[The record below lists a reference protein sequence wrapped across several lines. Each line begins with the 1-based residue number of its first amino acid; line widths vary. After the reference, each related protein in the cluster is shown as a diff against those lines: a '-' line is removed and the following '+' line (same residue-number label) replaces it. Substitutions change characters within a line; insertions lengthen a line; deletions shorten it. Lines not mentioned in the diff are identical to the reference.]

1 MCLIVVGN
9 KDNVSKQ
16 KTILE
21 NAFRINNN
29 GFGLMYFKNDDV
41 LSKKT
46 LSKNFVDVENLIKS
60 VVEDCSDKLALHFRF
75 ATQGVVDK
83 INTHPITVLD
93 KDSNGRSIKL
103 MHNSPMLPTALIDKD
118 RSDTHQFV
126 KYYLRPVLKSNPDL
140 LYNQKWLE
148 QLNADCDSAR
158 MVFADG
164 KTNSFIYVNKK
175 LWEKKNKIWF
185 SNDNCFSS
193 YSWMSNISS
202 GFGRSSNYHNS
213 WDYADQEN
221 INYLKSDD
229 AKQKPKGDQ
238 QKLFDYQENDPMD
251 FLDMPLD
258 DELLCQM
265 DENQIAD
272 YVKNNNDEVI
282 NYLQQLKN
290 DFFYNE

>member
-9 KDNVSKQ
+9 KDKVSKQ

-21 NAFRINNN
+21 NALRINSN

-83 INTHPITVLD
+83 INTHPITVLS
-93 KDSNGRSIKL
+93 KDNNGRSIKL

-175 LWEKKNKIWF
+175 LWEKKDKIF
-185 SNDNCFSS
+185 YSNDNCFSS
-193 YSWMSNISS
+193 SSWMSNISS
-202 GFGRSSNYHNS
+202 GFGQSSNYYNNS
-213 WDYADQEN
+213 WDYADQEEED
-221 INYLKSDD
+221 YLKTNDT
-229 AKQKPKGDQ
+229 KKITNGNQ
-238 QKLFDYQENDPMD
+238 QKLFDDDPMD

-258 DELLCQM
+258 DELLQQM

-282 NYLQQLKN
+282 NYLQQLKT
-290 DFFYNE
+290 DFFYNG